1 MSRVRLG
8 VDTSDCH
15 QRRLTHSN
23 NMDQK
28 LSKLVEEL
36 TTSGEP
42 QLNPEKMKELK
53 KICKSSEEQLGHA
66 YRLLKTQLTQDHAEV
81 RLSAFQIMDE
91 LFTRSHQFRV
101 LLVSDFQEFLELTLG
116 TDHEQPLPPPRE
128 AAQRLRQAAMRAV
141 EGWNERFG
149 EAYKKL
155 ALGYHFLKHTKKVDF
170 QDVNCRTLVERRRE
184 EQKQKHLDKIYSE
197 RAKQAEREMEEMS
210 AEIGCCLTEVENC
223 FRLLVP
229 LNFDPCPEASFL
241 DEGSPGSLSSHLAVP
256 HWSGTPD
263 APDEPC
269 CSKDLPASAHQPGT
283 AGAGEGLP
291 QAAKWDPVED
301 EEQPCCS
308 KDLPASAHHPGS
320 TGTGKRPPQ
329 AATED
334 TAEDEQSDWEQFVR
348 SHGLGSHKYS
358 LDVELPLDGLKV
370 QENEDNLAVLHAARD
385 ALKLIRNKFL
395 PTVCSWVQRLTRAGT
410 HDGHLK
416 RAIDLKTE
424 LECTLRKYEELD
436 IEPEGGRRSKTED
449 GEDEDDEDFVEVPEK
464 EGYEPHIPGHLR
476 AEYGLEPKAPLQ
488 TVEKDAAA
496 QDLQAR
502 MRMRTRRDEE
512 ASDPT
517 SAAAQLWRLQDH
529 LPPVLPS
536 SVGAATGPEE
546 AQKLAAERARA
557 PIVPFG
563 VDLCYW
569 GQEQPATGWILKS
582 DSQHRFWRPSE
593 VEEEVESADVSA
605 MLRSRRIAFAGKFE
619 PVQHRCRA
627 LRPDGRLC
635 ERQDRLKCPF
645 HGRIIPRDDEGR
657 PLDPED
663 RAREQQQPPQKQAH
677 PDWQDPE
684 FMKDV
689 EAATGADLG
698 SSRYSRKGRGTK
710 KKHPK
715 LTDLRERANTSRA
728 RLRKKVF
735 AKAAVQRVVTAMN
748 QMDQKKHEKFA
759 NQFNYALN

>member
-1 MSRVRLG
+1 
-8 VDTSDCH
+8 
-15 QRRLTHSN
+15 
-23 NMDQK
+23 MDQK